1 MKNELST
8 KIEKLDLEFIL
19 NNFLNP
25 KLWRKRWQIFAWD
38 GVVVNLTINSID
50 VEYQKVN
57 LRINVDLGKNL
68 RERKIYIFSSVDSTI
83 VSIPYKKEHRNIEL
97 FEDQIFKSMIRGFG
111 YVEDRI
117 IRSLDDYTKAKES
130 QREFVRSLEK
140 IAEEFLDEQNVTHK
154 AIREAYIDQYIEE
167 SNIPDFEAEVM
178 NIYRETF
185 VGKILVMSSLFF
197 DNKKGKEKYSR
208 YIKQNNLKLGA
219 LRKEIK
225 QLKELIITE
234 EFEEEQ
240 RDKLMPILDLNN
252 Q

>member
-1 MKNELST
+1 MKNALST

-19 NNFLNP
+19 NNFLNT
-25 KLWRKRWQIFAWD
+25 KLWGKSWQIFAWD
-38 GVVVNLTINSID
+38 GVFVNLTITSID

-57 LRINVDLGKNL
+57 LRIKVDLGENL
-68 RERKIYIFSSVDSTI
+68 RKRKIYIYSDTDSNI
-83 VSIPYKKEHRNIEL
+83 VSLPYKQEHRNIEL
-97 FEDQIFKSMIRGFG
+97 FENQIFNSMVRGFG
-111 YVEDRI
+111 YIEDRI
-117 IRSLDDYTKAKES
+117 IRNLDDYKQAEES
-130 QREFVRSLEK
+130 KNEFKRTLEE

-154 AIREAYIDQYIEE
+154 AIRDAYIDQYIED
-167 SNIPDFEAEVM
+167 SNIPDFESEVV
-178 NIYRETF
+178 NIYRDTF

-225 QLKELIITE
+225 KLQDSIITE

-240 RDKLMPILDLNN
+240 RERLIPIIDLNN